1 MSKLFR
7 QAIRLEVEEGF
18 RHRPIAFL
26 YKRRKTRVREI
37 LKQWRVVQGW
47 WKRPVEREYF
57 QVRSESGTIY
67 ELYRDLLTGAW
78 YLQRIHD

>member
-7 QAIRLEVEEGF
+7 EAVALAVQEDVQHEPL
-18 RHRPIAFL
+18 AFL
-26 YKRRKTRVREI
+26 YKGRREGVEET
-37 LKQWRVVQGW
+37 LKRWRVVREW

-57 QVRSESGTIY
+57 QVRIGSGIVC

-78 YLQRIHD
+78 YLQRIYD